1 MKPTFPP
8 QNPSLKLTSFIIH
21 LLTVALSM
29 AAAYFMTIQSLKI
42 DLNAKAETEVVSM
55 LDKKLSSLE
64 LLLKESV
71 VTKEQFYQFSREID
85 RRLARIEYHLTGES
99 GEHRGEK

>member
-1 MKPTFPP
+1 MKPSLPL

-64 LLLKESV
+64 LLLRESV

>member
-1 MKPTFPP
+1 MKYPLPL
-8 QNPSLKLTSFIIH
+8 QNSSLKLTGFIIH
-21 LLTVALSM
+21 LLTIALSM
-29 AAAYFMTIQSLKI
+29 AAAYFMTIQSLRI
-42 DLNAKAETEVVSM
+42 DLNAKAESDVVSV

-99 GEHRGEK
+99 GDHRGEK